1 MLYTPTLS
9 KSLQIVSFPSN
20 LPCPPPFPKDLSNF
34 PPPLLPKPVVHNFFC
49 ETLHYIPF
57 SRLSLAFC
65 QLERNR
71 NACTLRGGQE
81 CEKRNYYAEVVKG
94 FLLFLPLTSTMSGLQ
109 SQGVTVPR
117 TQQLRFK
124 KASTTKPQP
133 NPNTAALRPQE
144 PGLLKDHNLRFAFAR
159 WNPTTLT
166 AFRLILLIRFC
177 AAMYT
182 SISDCDEG
190 MLPLSLYSTRIRLIE

>member
-1 MLYTPTLS
+1 MLS
-9 KSLQIVSFPSN
+9 
-20 LPCPPPFPKDLSNF
+20 
-34 PPPLLPKPVVHNFFC
+34 
-49 ETLHYIPF
+49 
-57 SRLSLAFC
+57 
-65 QLERNR
+65 
-71 NACTLRGGQE
+71 LRGGKE
-81 CEKRNYYAEVVKG
+81 CSIRIMPN
-94 FLLFLPLTSTMSGLQ
+94 FLASFFPPHSTMSGLQ

-124 KASTTKPQP
+124 KASTTSKPQP

-190 MLPLSLYSTRIRLIE
+190 KSLFRQTLA